1 MFYWQDFR
9 YAVRLLTRSPAFTL
23 LTVIVLAGGL
33 GLSIFTFSF
42 LHTAIL
48 KPVPLPQGETIVRLM
63 SMTGDR
69 MLGSTDAADFNAM
82 RGGIT
87 TVTDLGVYG
96 SRELVVGSGEGTRSF
111 EATASEWN
119 IFQLARTAPLMG
131 RGFTAADQEP
141 GAEPV
146 VVLTYRTW
154 QSVFAGEANI
164 VNSIVQ
170 LSGVA
175 TRVVGVMPKG
185 FGFPVASDAWVPI
198 NPDILKI
205 TTPDLDRVNVYGRLV
220 PGVSMEQATAELT
233 GLMQRVQADRPVP
246 LDPRQTPTTGMSVQ
260 TYPIAQIGDE
270 APLVIAILNT
280 LAALILVLACINVTN
295 LLLARA
301 NERARETAVRLALG
315 APRGRLI
322 MQSVW
327 ESVLLCVMGGVL
339 ATALATWGL
348 VALNTWAQTALEGN
362 LTFWWVWGFDRSVL
376 IGAGGFVTLAI
387 IVLGGIASRR
397 AVNTEINAV
406 LQEGAS
412 RSGSRKE
419 GRIARLLVTVQVVTV
434 SLLLFFGSIAAIVAY
449 QIVNVDFGYKT
460 NALLSAGYNLPEDR
474 YATAEAR
481 GRFFQAMQDQL
492 SQRAEING
500 AVTRATLSDEK
511 IQFEIIQPGG
521 TITRGD
527 AYLRGVLGTLG
538 TLGISL
544 SDGRD
549 FDGRD
554 DEAGAPTV
562 MISQSMATQYWP
574 GRSPVGSQIRFVG
587 RSDSLVLRTVVGVVS
602 DVLMGSPF
610 SRDRTTIGAY
620 LPLRQTGAMSAVISF
635 RHRGSEP
642 AARAA
647 YHEVIGGLDPLIA
660 SDIRSFD
667 EMLAK
672 MTVMARSVSTLFG
685 GAFAFALLLAVSGTY
700 GLMARSI
707 SRRTREIGVRR
718 ALGATDRTILTMLVG
733 QGARQLGVGAV
744 IALPFTLA
752 IGYGFSLY
760 FPISFG
766 VTLTTAIAVSLT
778 ITAIVMLATWV
789 PTRRAIA
796 IEPRDALWRE

>member
-33 GLSIFTFSF
+33 GLSIFTYSF

-48 KPVPLPQGETIVRLM
+48 KPVPLPQGEQVVRLM

-69 MLGSTDAADFNAM
+69 MLGSTDVADFNEM
-82 RGGIT
+82 RSAIT
-87 TVTDLGVYG
+87 TVTDIGVYG
-96 SRELVVGSGEGTRSF
+96 GREMVVGTGEGTRSF
-111 EATASEWN
+111 EATSSEWN
-119 IFQLARTAPLMG
+119 IFQMARTAPLLG
-131 RGFTAADQEP
+131 RGFTASDQEP

-146 VVLTYRTW
+146 VVLTYHTW
-154 QSVFAGEANI
+154 QSVFAGDAAI
-164 VNSIVQ
+164 VNSVVR

-175 TRVVGVMPKG
+175 TRVIGIMPKG
-185 FGFPVASDAWVPI
+185 FGFPVATDAWTPI
-198 NPDILKI
+198 SAEVLKI
-205 TTPDLDRVNVYGRLV
+205 TKPDLDRVNIYGRLA
-220 PGVSMEQATAELT
+220 PGVTMAQATAELT
-233 GLMQRVQADRPVP
+233 GLMQRVQADRPTP
-246 LDPRQTPTTGMSVQ
+246 LDPRQAPTTGMSVQ
-260 TYPIAQIGDE
+260 TYPIAQIGEE
-270 APLVIAILNT
+270 APMVIAILNT

-327 ESVLLCVMGGVL
+327 ECVLLCVMGGLL

-348 VALNTWAQTALEGN
+348 VSLNTWAQTALEGN
-362 LTFWWVWGFDRSVL
+362 LTFWWVWGYDRSVL
-376 IGAGGFVTLAI
+376 IGAGVFVTLAV

-412 RSGSRKE
+412 RAGSRKE
-419 GRIARLLVTVQVVTV
+419 GRIARLLVIVQVVTV
-434 SLLLFFGSIAAIVAY
+434 SLLLFFGSIAAIVALKV
-449 QIVNVDFGYKT
+449 VNVDFGYRT
-460 NALLSAGYNLPEDR
+460 DRLLSAGYNLPEDR
-474 YATAEAR
+474 YATEEAR

-521 TITRGD
+521 TTTRGD
-527 AYLRGVLGTLG
+527 AYMRGVLGTLQ

-544 SDGRD
+544 SDGRE

-587 RSDSLVLRTVVGVVS
+587 RGDSLVLRTVVGVVS
-602 DVLMGSPF
+602 DVLMGDPF
-610 SRDRTTIGAY
+610 SRTRTTIGAY
-620 LPLRQTGAMSAVISF
+620 LPLRQTGTMSAVISF

-642 AARAA
+642 AARSA
-647 YHEVIGGLDPLIA
+647 YHEVIGSIDPLIA

-667 EMLAK
+667 EILGK
-672 MTVMARSVSTLFG
+672 MTLIARSVSKLFG
-685 GAFAFALLLAVSGTY
+685 GAFGFALLLAVSGTY

-718 ALGATDRTILTMLVG
+718 ALGATDGIILKMLVG
-733 QGARQLGVGAV
+733 QGARQLGVGAI

-752 IGYGFSLY
+752 IGWGFSRY
-760 FPISFG
+760 FPISLA
-766 VTLTTAIAVSLT
+766 VTVTTALAVSAAIT
-778 ITAIVMLATWV
+778 IIVMAATWL